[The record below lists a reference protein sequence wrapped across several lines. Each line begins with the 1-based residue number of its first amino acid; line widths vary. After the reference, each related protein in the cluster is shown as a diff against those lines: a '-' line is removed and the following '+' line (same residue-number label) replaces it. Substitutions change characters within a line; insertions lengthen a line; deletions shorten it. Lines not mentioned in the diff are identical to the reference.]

1 MLRIRQ
7 CEPKS
12 IKSGAE
18 KAHSSLA
25 YLFKLSLGGGGLG
38 EDKAGEKRA
47 KETSSELLFV
57 CAVQHFGY
65 GLLLGV

>member
-18 KAHSSLA
+18 KPHSSLA
-25 YLFKLSLGGGGLG
+25 YLFKLLVGGEGV
-38 EDKAGEKRA
+38 EKDKTGEKRA